1 MKKPK
6 GFFTYFHLRPVIK
19 KLTDEQA
26 GRLYKALLDYG
37 GAGEETD
44 FSDDVSVDMAYTLMC
59 GEIDVNFE
67 RYQEVCEIRSHA
79 AQKRW
84 DEKHG
89 ESMYLE
95 TACDEKKHG
104 IY

>member
-19 KLTDEQA
+19 KLTDAQA

-37 GAGEETD
+37 GAGEITD

-59 GEIDVNFE
+59 DEIDLNFE
-67 RYQEVCEIRSHA
+67 RYQEVCEIRSQA
-79 AQKRW
+79 ARKREEAKREEAMLEESKDW
-84 DEKHG
+84 EK
-89 ESMYLE
+89 M
-95 TACDEKKHG
+95 HG